1 MFNVGFC
8 YKLHCFSLGKRDNI
22 KQSAKYLKKNMAI
35 GSFLT
40 IILTARIY
48 YIIGKL

>member
-22 KQSAKYLKKNMAI
+22 KQSAKYLKKTWQLEV
-35 GSFLT
+35 FLT
-40 IILTARIY
+40 DLV
-48 YIIGKL
+48 K